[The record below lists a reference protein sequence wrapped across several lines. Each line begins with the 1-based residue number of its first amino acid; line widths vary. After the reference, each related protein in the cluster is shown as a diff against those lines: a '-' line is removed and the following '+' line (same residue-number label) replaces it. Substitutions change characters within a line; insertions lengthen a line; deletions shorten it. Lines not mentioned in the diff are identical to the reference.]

1 MKVRLKLTVLFALL
15 VIPAS
20 FPLIVWAAQTYPS
33 KPIRVI
39 IPFIAGGFSDIV
51 GRIVGQK
58 MSESMG
64 QPVVFDNRPGASGII
79 GTEIVARSQPDGHT
93 LLLSSFNHVVNP
105 SLMNPPFDPVKDFAA
120 ISLIADGPP
129 LVMLVNPSMPVK
141 NVKELIDLAKAHPG
155 KLNYGSS
162 GIGTSGHLIG
172 ELFNLEAG
180 INIVH
185 VPYRGSNLF
194 IPAAMSGEVSMVSTY
209 MPTALPQIRSG
220 RLRAIA
226 VTGGRRS
233 VVVPELP
240 TMVESGVTGVVVS
253 GFAGLLGPAA
263 LPPAIVK
270 RLNQEVVKMCQSP
283 DFIKRYEAY
292 DMTPLASSPQ
302 ELVTFTEKELVKWA
316 KVIKTANIQ
325 LK

>member
-141 NVKELIDLAKAHPG
+141 NVKDLIDLAKAHPG

-226 VTGGRRS
+226 VTGSRRS

-283 DFIKRYEAY
+283 DFIKRYESY

>member
-1 MKVRLKLTVLFALL
+1 MKVRPKSAFLFVFLMISACFSLN
-15 VIPAS
+15 AG
-20 FPLIVWAAQTYPS
+20 AQTYPGR
-33 KPIRVI
+33 PIRVV

-51 GRIVGQK
+51 GRMVGQK

-64 QPVVFDNRPGASGII
+64 QPVVMDNRPGASGVI
-79 GTEIVARSQPDGHT
+79 GTEIVARAQPDGYT

-105 SLMNPPFDPVKDFAA
+105 SLMHPPFDPVKDFSA

-141 NVKELIDLAKAHPG
+141 SVRELVDLAKARPG

-172 ELFNLEAG
+172 ELFKLEAG

-185 VPYRGSNLF
+185 VPYRGSNLS
-194 IPAAMSGEVSMVSTY
+194 IAAAMNGEVSMVSTY
-209 MPTALPQIRSG
+209 MPTALPHVRSG
-220 RLRAIA
+220 KLRAIA
-226 VTGGRRS
+226 VTGSRRS

-240 TMVESGVTGVVVS
+240 TMVESGISGVVVS

-270 RLNQEVVKMCQSP
+270 RLHQEIVKMCKSP
-283 DFIKRYEAY
+283 DFIKRYESY
-292 DMTPLASSPQ
+292 DMTPLASTPQ
-302 ELVTFTEKELVKWA
+302 ELTAFTGKELVKWA
-316 KVIKTANIQ
+316 KVIKAANIQ
-325 LK
+325 VK